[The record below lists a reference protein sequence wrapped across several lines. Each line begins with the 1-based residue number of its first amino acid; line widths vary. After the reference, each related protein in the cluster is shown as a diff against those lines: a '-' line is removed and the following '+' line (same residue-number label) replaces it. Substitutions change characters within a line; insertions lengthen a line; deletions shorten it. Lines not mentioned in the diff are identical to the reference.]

1 MTRMADKGAPRTARE
16 RIATLTQA
24 ALNADLTVEQV
35 DTVLH
40 NFTNSLS
47 ALDNSIN
54 GLDGSLET
62 FNSSLNYLNDTLN
75 RLEGIVERVERIVA
89 VGEAAVAPLAATEN
103 AVKQVVK
110 VVRDRTHL

>member
-1 MTRMADKGAPRTARE
+1 MADKGAPRTGRE
-16 RIATLTQA
+16 RIKTLAQA

-35 DTVLH
+35 DTILH
-40 NFTNSLS
+40 NLMNSLS

-75 RLEGIVERVERIVA
+75 RLEGIVDRVERIVG

-103 AVKQVVK
+103 AVRQVVK
-110 VVRDRTHL
+110 AIRDHTHL